1 MQCLTQEQQ
10 FYIMTSK
17 IIGVKTMEVRLLK
30 MKEVADRLG
39 VSLSFAYI
47 LTKRGDLP
55 TVRLGTAVR
64 IRAEDLERYVK
75 DKAVQNEHPSSFP
88 LR

>member
-1 MQCLTQEQQ
+1 
-10 FYIMTSK
+10 
-17 IIGVKTMEVRLLK
+17 MEVQLLK

-39 VSLSFAYI
+39 VSVSFAYI

-64 IRAEDLERYVK
+64 VRAEDLERYVK
-75 DKAVQNEHPSSFP
+75 EKAALNEQPSKIP
-88 LR
+88 QR

>member
-1 MQCLTQEQQ
+1 
-10 FYIMTSK
+10 MTSQ
-17 IIGVKTMEVRLLK
+17 IIGVKTMEVQLLK

-39 VSLSFAYI
+39 VSVSFAYI

-64 IRAEDLERYVK
+64 VRAEDLERYVK
-75 DKAVQNEHPSSFP
+75 EKATLNEQPSNFSP
-88 LR
+88 R

>member
-1 MQCLTQEQQ
+1 
-10 FYIMTSK
+10 
-17 IIGVKTMEVRLLK
+17 MEVQLLK
-30 MKEVADRLG
+30 MKEVAERLG
-39 VSLSFAYI
+39 VSVSFAYI

-64 IRAEDLERYVK
+64 VRAEDLERYVK
-75 DKAVQNEHPSSFP
+75 EKAALNEQPSNFP